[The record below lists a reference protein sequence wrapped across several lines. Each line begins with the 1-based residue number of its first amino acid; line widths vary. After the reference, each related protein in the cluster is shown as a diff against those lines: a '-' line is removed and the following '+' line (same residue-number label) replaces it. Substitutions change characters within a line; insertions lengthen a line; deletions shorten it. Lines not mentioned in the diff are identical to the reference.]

1 MVGYTPDLV
10 VATWLGY
17 DKTNEIYNLNNAGKT
32 MANLYS
38 AEMGALLSISPQTE
52 FAVAAA
58 EETYDSGIIN
68 GLKNGLD
75 EFMNDMGSFGQ
86 SLGEGSKK
94 LFDWANEAFGQ

>member
-1 MVGYTPDLV
+1 
-10 VATWLGY
+10 
-17 DKTNEIYNLNNAGKT
+17 

-58 EETYDSGIIN
+58 EETYDAGIMN

-75 EFMNDMGSFGQ
+75 EFMNEMGSFGQ
-86 SLGEGSKK
+86 SIGEGSQK